1 MNLPIFLGGEAVETA
16 QRLAVTCSY
25 DGGNAGSTFLAGPAE
40 LERAIEAA
48 QQAAPALKALPAWKR
63 HEILMGSA
71 ARLRANR
78 AEMGRLIALEAC
90 KPLRYA
96 LGEVDRALQV
106 FEVAAEESRRM
117 AGEYLRLDWTPA
129 GTGRDAVVKWFPAGL
144 VAGISPFNFPLNLA
158 VHKVA
163 PAFAAGCPIILK
175 PSRNTPLSMLWMAR
189 LMAEAGLPAGA
200 LSVLPLDRDSGTQ
213 LVTDPRFAVL
223 TFTGSPEVGWWMKSQ
238 AGRKRVVLELG
249 GNAGVIIDRT
259 ADLAVAVPRIVT
271 GAFAYAGQVCIH
283 TQRIFVHEALF
294 VEFSRRFVA
303 AAAKLR
309 IGPPAEA
316 ETDVTALID
325 EDSAKRVEAWV
336 AEAREAGAQVLLG
349 GRRNAAVY
357 EPTILTATRP
367 EMRVCCDEVFGPVVT
382 LEPFADFGDAL
393 QRVNASRFGLQAGVF
408 TDSLAHMQ
416 QAFDQLD
423 VGGVI
428 INDTPTFRVD
438 HMPYGG
444 VKDSGLGREGV
455 KYAMADYL
463 EMKVL
468 VK

>member
-1 MNLPIFLGGEAVETA
+1 MNLPIFLGGEAVETVR
-16 QRLAVTCSY
+16 RLAVTCSY
-25 DGGNAGSTFLAGPAE
+25 DGVSVGTTFLAGPAE
-40 LERAIEAA
+40 LERAIVAA
-48 QQAAPALKALPAWKR
+48 QQAAPALRALPAWRR

-90 KPLRYA
+90 KPLRHA
-96 LGEVDRALQV
+96 LGEVDRALKV
-106 FEVAAEESRRM
+106 IEVAAEESRRM
-117 AGEYLRLDWTPA
+117 AGEYLRLDWTAA

-158 VHKVA
+158 MHKVA
-163 PAFAAGCPIILK
+163 PAIAAGCPIILK

-200 LSVLPLDRDSGTQ
+200 LSVLPLDRESGSQ

-249 GNAGVIIDRT
+249 GNAGVIVDRS
-259 ADLAVAVPRIVT
+259 ADLAVAVPRSVT

-294 VEFSRRFVA
+294 AEFARRFVEA
-303 AAAKLR
+303 AATLR
-309 IGPPAEA
+309 IGPPADA
-316 ETDVTALID
+316 ETDLTALID
-325 EDSAKRVEAWV
+325 EDNAKRVELWV
-336 AEAREAGAQVLLG
+336 NEAREAGAQVLLG
-349 GRRNAAVY
+349 GRRSGAVY

-367 EMRVCCDEVFGPVVT
+367 EMRVCREEVFGPVVT
-382 LEPFADFGDAL
+382 LEPFAAFGEAL
-393 QRVNASRFGLQAGVF
+393 RRVNDSRFGLQAGVF

-416 QAFDQLD
+416 LAFDQLE

-444 VKDSGLGREGV
+444 VKESGFGREGV